1 MRSVSVRCRLR
12 TKPTDRPL
20 AIARRL
26 NGHHRSACRRPPTA
40 FANLQ
45 RCKGRA
51 AYAQAA
57 KGFLAPNENFFNY
70 STTGTPNITPGSTRI
85 SPQQSRNYPGRRRIH
100 RQRQRNLA
108 AKGLDQARG
117 QQPGRFPQD
126 LCAGRIYSGFGHA
139 AVLDDSGSERV
150 RDGDG
155 AVLRVRGQGMLSFSV
170 QWHGAMACGSNGRQ
184 LRQVDADSDSGLSNG
199 V

>member
-1 MRSVSVRCRLR
+1 MRSVCVRCRLR
-12 TKPTDRPL
+12 TRPTDRPL

-40 FANLQ
+40 FANLL

-51 AYAQAA
+51 PYAQAA

-70 STTGTPNITPGSTRI
+70 LHHRHSQHHTSSTRI
-85 SPQQSRNYPGRRRIH
+85 SPQQSRNYPGRCRIH
-100 RQRQRNLA
+100 RQRKRNLA
-108 AKGLDQARG
+108 AQGLDQARG
-117 QQPGRFPQD
+117 QQPGGFPQVS
-126 LCAGRIYSGFGHA
+126 CAGRRYSGFGHA

-150 RDGDG
+150 RDG
-155 AVLRVRGQGMLSFSV
+155 
-170 QWHGAMACGSNGRQ
+170 
-184 LRQVDADSDSGLSNG
+184 LSNG